1 MKNMRFFIL
10 LVLILAAS
18 ACRQNT
24 AETKLSETPQPTA
37 ETKQKQTVSETPQ
50 PTASVPK
57 NGNYNGKGVVTKI
70 DLKLVSVGLDHEKI
84 EGLMP
89 AMSMEFFVKEK
100 SELEKLKVGDKV
112 EFVVEYKDGQETI
125 ISIKKAQ

>member
-1 MKNMRFFIL
+1 MRFFIL

-18 ACRQNT
+18 ACQQN
-24 AETKLSETPQPTA
+24 TA
-37 ETKQKQTVSETPQ
+37 ETKQKQPAQTVAETPQ
-50 PTASVPK
+50 PTGSVPK

-84 EGLMP
+84 EGLMG
-89 AMSMEFFVKEK
+89 AMSMEFFVQEK

-112 EFVVEYKDGQETI
+112 EFVVEYKDGQENI
-125 ISIKKAQ
+125 ISIKKVE

>member
-1 MKNMRFFIL
+1 MKNMRFLIL
-10 LVLILAAS
+10 LVVLLAAS
-18 ACRQNT
+18 ACQQNT
-24 AETKLSETPQPTA
+24 V
-37 ETKQKQTVSETPQ
+37 ETKQKPASETPQ
-50 PTASVPK
+50 PTASAPK

-125 ISIKKAQ
+125 TSIKKTQ

>member
-1 MKNMRFFIL
+1 MRFLIL

-18 ACRQNT
+18 ACQQN
-24 AETKLSETPQPTA
+24 SA
-37 ETKQKQTVSETPQ
+37 ETKQKQPASETPQ

-70 DLKLVSVGLDHEKI
+70 DLKLVSVEIDHEEI

-89 AMSMEFFVKEK
+89 KMKMEFFVKER
-100 SELEKLKVGDKV
+100 SGLETLKVGDKV
-112 EFVVEYKDGQETI
+112 EFVVEYKDGQEKI